1 MGKKLEAKN
10 FTKPSSI
17 NLLGEHNK
25 MVAPHIKRRRRLAQI
40 EKVEPAPKAET
51 PKAEAPKA
59 EAPKKEAKTPE
70 KKVKKIYK
78 RKED

>member
-1 MGKKLEAKN
+1 
-10 FTKPSSI
+10 
-17 NLLGEHNK
+17 
-25 MVAPHIKRRRRLAQI
+25 MVAPHIKRRRRLARI
-40 EKVEPAPKAET
+40 EKVEPAPKAEAPKAAA

-59 EAPKKEAKTPE
+59 APKKETETPE